1 MKKICLYVMAL
12 LALTFVIPVL
22 FTRVSIE
29 NISLAKDMEAQGIV
43 PETQNLQENQD
54 AVKYDYGEYNTIK
67 LLHTKTNTIEEIN
80 LDEYLYGVVSAE
92 MPVDFE
98 LEALKSQAIVA
109 RTYTIYKIKQN
120 QSKHGEAHICDDSSC
135 CQAWISK
142 EDRFARWEEEKC
154 EENWNKIV
162 LSVNETKG
170 KIITYEGKP
179 INAFFHSNSGGATEA
194 PIDVWGGSRISIFAN
209 SPDIW

>member
-109 RTYTIYKIKQN
+109 RTYTIYKIIQN

-162 LSVNETKG
+162 SSVNETKG

-209 SPDIW
+209 SSNIW

>member
-43 PETQNLQENQD
+43 SETQNLQENQD
-54 AVKYDYGEYNTIK
+54 AVKYDYGEYNNIK

-92 MPVDFE
+92 MPVAFE

-109 RTYTIYKIKQN
+109 RTYTIYKIIQN

-162 LSVNETKG
+162 SSVNETKG

-209 SPDIW
+209 SSNIW

>member
-80 LDEYLYGVVSAE
+80 LDEYLYGVISAE

-109 RTYTIYKIKQN
+109 RTYTIYKIIQN

-154 EENWNKIV
+154 KENWNKIV
-162 LSVNETKG
+162 SSVNETKG

-209 SPDIW
+209 SSNIW